1 MQFWKTQHDD
11 SELLPLK
18 FMALEFIQKI
28 NLGKIRG
35 EENVDDEEEE
45 VKEEEGEE
53 GRRIQGRNWAQMSE
67 VNLMKFNK

>member
-1 MQFWKTQHDD
+1 
-11 SELLPLK
+11 
-18 FMALEFIQKI
+18 MALEFIQKI

-53 GRRIQGRNWAQMSE
+53 GRRIQGRN
-67 VNLMKFNK
+67 